1 MRPTF
6 LDEQVGNDGKRYY
19 NIVQNGA
26 VLYEKVLLEKDYIKL
41 QDGTKLSANIL
52 INMLTEDNILNYK
65 GVKKLD
71 EFGDQIVSII
81 VDTENNDDIIL
92 KKTTT
97 FGDTI
102 AEQVDYYQAG
112 VVIYSI
118 KKRHWIW
125 RKHRYFRGLE
135 RRN

>member
-102 AEQVDYYQAG
+102 AKQVDYYQAG

-118 KKRHWIW
+118 KKDTGFGVNIVTSVV
-125 RKHRYFRGLE
+125 
-135 RRN
+135 